1 MKTRFAIAFLPFL
14 LAIPR
19 PALSETP
26 YLKPVDPSISV
37 APVLTVGESVPRT
50 SDKSQS
56 FRLIGE
62 TDGLGLLKGADGTVK
77 LCVNHELEKTDAS
90 QPVPGA
96 PLQPGAFVSLF
107 QLASDRPAA
116 VSGDFAASTFFL
128 GNQAWGRVP
137 ALFCSGSLSGAE
149 VGFDR
154 PIYFTGEEATG
165 NQSGDGRGGMGF
177 AFTGGDAY
185 ALPELGRYRKE
196 NLVVVPGTGLKTLLF
211 GLEDGPKGLNSELY
225 LYVGEKK
232 LSSTNPLEKNGLVGG
247 RLYVLASATDGRN
260 DESTFHKIDKPLVG
274 RWIAVDGASAL
285 TDAELDAK
293 VSGIG
298 AFRFDRIEDGTYD
311 RRRNGVFY
319 FVTTGGGSSNT
330 KGRLY
335 KLTFNPK
342 APLEGTTFLE
352 VLLEGDAGDPIVSPD
367 NIDMNADGEM
377 LILEDFTLD
386 NFWTYFKRNNSVW
399 LYRPD
404 GNSKP
409 VRIAEAAAKGWEPS
423 GVIDASSVYGPGA
436 WLLDVQAHTQSS
448 AAASAAA
455 GLTGDAQLV
464 EGGQILLLRTR

>member
-1 MKTRFAIAFLPFL
+1 MKTRLAIAFLSFL
-14 LAIPR
+14 LTIAR
-19 PALSETP
+19 SSFSETP
-26 YLKPVDPSISV
+26 YLKPVDPSVSV
-37 APVLTVGESVPRT
+37 APVLTVGGSVPRT

-62 TDGLGLLKGADGTVK
+62 TDGLGLLKEADGTVK
-77 LCVNHELEKTDAS
+77 LWVNHELEKTDVS
-90 QPVPGA
+90 QPVPGT
-96 PLQPGAFVSLF
+96 PLQTGAFVSLF
-107 QLASDRPAA
+107 QLASDRPAP
-116 VSGDFAASTFFL
+116 VSGDFAASTLFL
-128 GNQAWGRVP
+128 GTQAWGRIP
-137 ALFCSGSLSGAE
+137 ALFCSGNLSGAE

-177 AFTGGDAY
+177 AFTGGNAY

-225 LYVGEKK
+225 LYIGEKK
-232 LSSTNPLEKNGLVGG
+232 LSSTDPLERNGLTGG
-247 RLYVLASATDGRN
+247 RLYVLGSATDGRN
-260 DESTFHKIDKPLVG
+260 DETTFHKINSPLVG
-274 RWIAVDGASAL
+274 RWIPVDGASGL
-285 TDAELDAK
+285 TDDELDAK
-293 VSGIG
+293 ASAAG

-319 FVTTGGGSSNT
+319 FVTTGGGSANA

-342 APLEGTTFLE
+342 DPLASPMILE
-352 VLLEGDAGDPIVSPD
+352 ILIEGDAGDPIVSPD

-386 NFWTYFKRNNSVW
+386 NFWTYLKRNNSVW

-409 VRIAEAAAKGWEPS
+409 VRIAEAAAKGWEPT
-423 GVIDASSVYGPGA
+423 GVIDASSVYGPGS
-436 WLLDVQAHTQSS
+436 WILDVQAHTRSS